1 MPHFVD
7 PDRERFALFRDLPR
21 DQPIHMLNLIR
32 LRDEAT
38 YDGRT
43 VTGAEAY
50 AAYGRESHPVTSKL
64 GVRIV
69 WSGTMDLM
77 LIGPEDEE
85 QWDICFIAEYPDAEA
100 FISMIRNPEYQR
112 AVRHRTAAVLDS
124 RLIRLTPKSQGD
136 MFG

>member
-7 PDRERFALFRDLPR
+7 PDRERFAQFRDLPR

-32 LRDEAT
+32 LKEEVT
-38 YDGRT
+38 YDGKT

-50 AAYGRESHPVTSKL
+50 AAYGRESHAVTSKL
-64 GVRIV
+64 GVEIV

-77 LIGPEDEE
+77 LIGPDHAE
-85 QWDICFIAEYPDAEA
+85 QWDICFIAQYPNADA
-100 FISMIRNPEYQR
+100 FISMIRHPEYQK

-124 RLIRLTPKSQGD
+124 RLIRMTPKAPGA